1 MRIHSLREP
10 VASIFCAP
18 NQGKKEEYTFA
29 SKISYTVLRKKERK
43 KQGVSFSHTFIQEE
57 VEYLRMKLLLPISM
71 WTYVDEA

>member
-18 NQGKKEEYTFA
+18 NQGKKDEYTFA
-29 SKISYTVLRKKERK
+29 SKISYTSPKKERK